1 MWQQLE
7 SSYNI
12 DAINRLEDELKDK
25 SKRLEG
31 LKGDAQAMERVSKEQ
46 NQALDNIGGKNK
58 ENSDKLYQLN
68 N

>member
-25 SKRLEG
+25 SKKLEG
-31 LKGDAQAMERVSKEQ
+31 LKGDAQVMERVSKEQ